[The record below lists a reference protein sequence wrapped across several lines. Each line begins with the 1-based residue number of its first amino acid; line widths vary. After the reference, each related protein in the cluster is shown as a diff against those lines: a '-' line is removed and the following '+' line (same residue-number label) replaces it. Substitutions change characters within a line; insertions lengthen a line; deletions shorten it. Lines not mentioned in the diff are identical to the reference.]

1 MRPIRPDEIVEEGN
15 RLIAD
20 VMKAVA
26 DNMDRLEWF
35 VRNGWLK
42 VSIDIGKTER
52 FIEAERTF
60 RPGNIQD
67 GENRRKTT

>member
-35 VRNGWLK
+35 VRNGWLR

-60 RPGNIQD
+60 RPGDTQD
-67 GENRRKTT
+67 G